1 MKNIFEKINLTPK
14 QVLNIFLI
22 IVLLIFISQN
32 LEMVRV
38 KFLFFKFELP
48 IIILIGL
55 VFFIGFFT
63 AHVFNQNKQKRE
75 KKFLVEREEKN
86 REEK

>member
-14 QVLNIFLI
+14 HVLNIFLI
-22 IVLLIFISQN
+22 IVLLIFVAQN
-32 LEMVRV
+32 LEIVRV
-38 KFLFFKFELP
+38 KFIFFRFELP

-63 AHVFNQNKQKRE
+63 AHVFNRNKQKKE
-75 KKFLVEREEKN
+75 EKFLVEKEIKNDEKA
-86 REEK
+86 

>member
-14 QVLNIFLI
+14 QVLNILLI
-22 IVLLIFISQN
+22 IALLIFISQN

-38 KFLFFKFELP
+38 KFLFFRFELP

-63 AHVFNQNKQKRE
+63 AHVFNQNKQKKE
-75 KKFLVEREEKN
+75 TNFLVERELKN

>member
-1 MKNIFEKINLTPK
+1 MKNIFEKIHLTPK
-14 QVLNIFLI
+14 QVINILLI
-22 IVLLIFISQN
+22 IVVLIFISQN

-38 KFLFFKFELP
+38 KFLFFRFELP

-63 AHVFNQNKQKRE
+63 AHVFNQNKQKKEERY
-75 KKFLVEREEKN
+75 LVEKESKN
-86 REEK
+86 DGKA